1 MSRRLPTLSTGR
13 IAVAGAVLL
22 AAVLLV
28 LAPASVVF
36 ALVFLGALLYAVHT
50 GRRHAL
56 SPDGTVRAAV
66 FLVTAAGLALPAL
79 LGLITTSSQ
88 TLDSLLQPNAAFRK
102 DLALLAL
109 VVVGTVAAARF
120 WPARF
125 QDRSFVLLMVTLAVL
140 AKIAYVSVVQAEPV
154 SDFASMWRLSSSL
167 LEEGLEATRSGLEG
181 NRWAHFERIL
191 PFLFPVRTA
200 FGPGPAA
207 YAVPN
212 VLLAAATS
220 LLTYRLA
227 RRWFGRTAARV
238 ALVLSLLAVETTII
252 AEIPTHEI
260 PGAFYTL
267 LALTLFQ
274 IAWDLQAQGRSRAAL
289 LVGAAF
295 GLSILVLDFQRSTGS
310 VMLLSTTLLGLG
322 LAVAG
327 EPSQE
332 GERPEGGKRWTRLRR
347 GLPLVLV
354 PVLAFALANAGVR
367 GADLRTPPEERAK
380 GAGIGLASA
389 TDSAG
394 DGSYVYY
401 ANNYLWRY
409 GLSGVNWQRLALVK
423 LASDTHYHPGAR
435 LIHYL
440 RKARALFTLG
450 TQTYFYLY
458 EAKFL
463 EGPIDPVAGRIYAL
477 CVGFTSLFLA
487 ALLVA
492 LARIWD
498 LPALRLPTLAPLF
511 FLATFSAVLLL
522 LAEIQPRYMFPIW
535 YIGAIYI
542 GALFGRSA

>member
-1 MSRRLPTLSTGR
+1 MSRGIPTLSPGR
-13 IAVAGAVLL
+13 IAIAGAVLL
-22 AAVLLV
+22 AAALLM
-28 LAPASVVF
+28 LAPASAVF
-36 ALVFLGALLYAVHT
+36 ALTFLGAVLYAVHT

-56 SPDGTVRAAV
+56 SPDGMVRAAV

-88 TLDSLLQPNAAFRK
+88 TVDSLLQPNAAFRR
-102 DLALLAL
+102 DLLLLLL
-109 VVVGTVAAARF
+109 VVVGAVAAARL

-125 QDRSFVLLMVTLAVL
+125 RDRFFVLLMVTLAVL
-140 AKIAYVSVVQAEPV
+140 AKLAYVQVVQAEPV
-154 SDFASMWRLSSSL
+154 SDFASMWRISSSL
-167 LEEGLEATRSGLEG
+167 LETGLEETRSGLES

-191 PFLFPVRTA
+191 PFLFPMRAA

-212 VLLAAATS
+212 ILLGAATS

-274 IAWDLQAQGRSRAAL
+274 IAWDLQARGRRRAAL
-289 LVGAAF
+289 LAGAAF
-295 GLSILVLDFQRSTGS
+295 GLSVLVLDFQRSTGS

-322 LAVAG
+322 IAVAG
-327 EPSQE
+327 EEP
-332 GERPEGGKRWTRLRR
+332 PEARTPWTTRLRR

-354 PVLAFALANAGVR
+354 PVLVFALANAGLR
-367 GADLRTPPEERAK
+367 EAGLRTPPEERAK

-401 ANNYLWRY
+401 ANNYLYRY

-435 LIHYL
+435 LVHYL

-458 EAKFL
+458 KATFRG
-463 EGPIDPVAGRIYAL
+463 GPIDPLAGRIYAL

-492 LARIWD
+492 VARIWD
-498 LPALRLPTLAPLF
+498 LPDLRLATLAPLF
-511 FLATFSAVLLL
+511 FLAAFSAVLLL

-542 GALFGRSA
+542 GALFGRPV

>member
-1 MSRRLPTLSTGR
+1 MSRGVLPLAPGR

-36 ALVFLGALLYAVHT
+36 ALTFLGAALYAVHT

-66 FLVTAAGLALPAL
+66 FLVTMAGLAVPAL

-88 TLDSLLQPNAAFRK
+88 ALDNLLQPNAAFRR
-102 DLALLAL
+102 DLLLLLL
-109 VVVGTVAAARF
+109 VVVGAVAAARV

-125 QDRSFVLLMVTLAVL
+125 RDRSFVLLMVVLAVL
-140 AKIAYVSVVQAEPV
+140 AKLAYVSAVQAEPV
-154 SDFASMWRLSSSL
+154 SDFASMWRISSSL
-167 LEEGLEATRSGLEG
+167 VDKGLEGTRSGLAD

-191 PFLFPVRTA
+191 PFLFPMRAA

-212 VLLAAATS
+212 VLLGAATS

-238 ALVLSLLAVETTII
+238 ALVVSLLAVETTII

-289 LVGAAF
+289 LAGAAF
-295 GLSILVLDFQRSTGS
+295 GLSVLVLDFQRSTGS
-310 VMLLSTTLLGLG
+310 VMILSTTLLGLG
-322 LAVAG
+322 IAVAG
-327 EPSQE
+327 EGTTP
-332 GERPEGGKRWTRLRR
+332 WIRLRR

-354 PVLAFALANAGVR
+354 PVLVFAVANAGVR
-367 GADLRTPPEERAK
+367 GAGLRTPPEVRAK

-394 DGSYVYY
+394 DGSYVYF
-401 ANNYLWRY
+401 ANNYFYRY
-409 GLSGVNWQRLALVK
+409 DVSGVNWQRLALVK

-458 EAKFL
+458 KATFL
-463 EGPIDPVAGRIYAL
+463 EGPIEPVAGRIYAL
-477 CVGFTSLFLA
+477 CVGFAALFQA

-492 LARIWD
+492 LVRIWD
-498 LPALRLPTLAPLF
+498 LPDLRLATLAPLF
-511 FLATFSAVLLL
+511 FLATFSAILLL